1 MAALEVDDAVA
12 LSDVARHGRVFPV
25 DEKIP
30 SDDAHNHCTTSASDE
45 VDDDLE
51 TPTEHD
57 LATMLRVSDA
67 IPWNAYLI
75 AIVEMAERFSYYG
88 SLVVFTNFIQQPL
101 PPGSRTGAGNAHGAA
116 AQSGALGMGQR
127 ASTGLTTF
135 FNFWCYV
142 TPLFG
147 AYIADS
153 KWGRFKTIKVS
164 IYFALLGHIVLIVAA
179 VPGVIEKESAIAPFI
194 VALILIGIGTGGF
207 KANISPL
214 VAEQYRPTKPFF
226 KTTKSGERVIVDPAL
241 TISRIYMYFYMFIN
255 IGALIGQITMVY
267 AEKYV
272 GFWLSFTLPTVVYL
286 ISPTVLYFGRNRYTR
301 SPPNGSVLG
310 SSLRI
315 LRYAARGKWSLNPV
329 RTWKNFNTP
338 DFWDSAKP
346 SRVKGERPAWMNF
359 DDQWVEEV
367 RRGFKACSVFCW
379 YPLFWL
385 TYTQIYNNLT
395 SQAATTDTHGL
406 PNDVL
411 ANIDPLA
418 LMVLI
423 PLSDRVIYPGLRRAG
438 FNLTALKK
446 VTAGFY
452 TGAMAMI
459 AAAVVQ
465 HYIYKTNPCHYS
477 AATCVDEQGH
487 ALTSPLTVWIQTPS
501 YILIAISEI
510 LASIT
515 GLEYAYTKAPKN
527 MRSLVMSVFLFTS
540 AVSAAFAQAFVALA
554 ADPLLVWN
562 YGSMAVIAAV
572 GGTAFWFSVRDID
585 AQEDKLNRIAEG
597 RYNAREK

>member
-1 MAALEVDDAVA
+1 M
-12 LSDVARHGRVFPV
+12 R
-25 DEKIP
+25 
-30 SDDAHNHCTTSASDE
+30 
-45 VDDDLE
+45 
-51 TPTEHD
+51 
-57 LATMLRVSDA
+57 RVSDA

-116 AQSGALGMGQR
+116 AQSGALDMGQR
-127 ASTGLTTF
+127 ASTGLSTF
-135 FNFWCYV
+135 FTFWCYI

-164 IYFALLGHIVLIVAA
+164 IYFSLVGHIVLIVAA
-179 VPGVIEKESAIAPFI
+179 IPGVIGRKSAIAPFI
-194 VALILIGIGTGGF
+194 VGIILIGIGTGGF

-214 VAEQYRPTKPFF
+214 VAEQYRPAKPFF
-226 KTTKSGERVIVDPAL
+226 RTTKSGERVIVDPAL

-255 IGALIGQITMVY
+255 IGALVGQITMVY
-267 AEKYV
+267 AEKYI
-272 GFWLSFTLPTVVYL
+272 GFWLSFTLPTIIYL
-286 ISPTVLYFGRNRYTR
+286 ISPLVLYLGRNRYTR
-301 SPPNGSVLG
+301 SPPNGSVLA

-315 LRYAARGKWSLNPV
+315 FRYAARGKWHVNPV

-338 DFWDSAKP
+338 DFWDGAKP
-346 SRVKGERPAWMNF
+346 SRVKGEKPIWMTF
-359 DDQWVEEV
+359 DDLWVEEV

-395 SQAATTDTHGL
+395 SQAATTNTHGL

-411 ANIDPLA
+411 TNIDPLA

-438 FNLTALKK
+438 INFTALKK
-446 VTAGFY
+446 ITAGFF

-477 AATCVDEQGH
+477 AATCKDDQDH

-527 MRSLVMSVFLFTS
+527 MRSLVMSAFLFTS

-572 GGTAFWFSVRDID
+572 GGTAFWFSVRNID
-585 AQEDKLNRIAEG
+585 GQEDKLNRIAEG
-597 RYNAREK
+597 RYDARSTDEK